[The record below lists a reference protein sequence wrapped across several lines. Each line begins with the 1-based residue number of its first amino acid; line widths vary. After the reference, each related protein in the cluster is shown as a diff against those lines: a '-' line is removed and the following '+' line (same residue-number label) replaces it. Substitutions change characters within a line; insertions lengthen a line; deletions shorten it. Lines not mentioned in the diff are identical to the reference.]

1 MVDFG
6 DVRSLLQQPPS
17 HQSWAQLCAWVE
29 RSDDEELEQ
38 AVLPYVRQHLSRWP
52 DRMRAAP
59 RAWLDRMLQDS
70 KKRVPAMALVSV
82 LDLRSYAAARASW
95 NKERDEDLS
104 WILRR
109 TELEYVRHI
118 LMHRVSPTVGELG
131 ALAANP
137 AAAKVE
143 SIELGEC
150 ELPANSD
157 GRALLEVRE
166 LVGLREVAWTAAKL
180 DDLFI
185 QRLAE
190 APLGGQLER
199 LDVSGNALTHV
210 GVARLL
216 SDARFARLRSLS
228 AGKNPAQ
235 GRPLAALL
243 SGSTA
248 VSQLRELSLS
258 QLDMR
263 DTLAV
268 LVRGPLAERLERL
281 ELWKAGLHS
290 GAIEALAAAPL
301 GALRALELSK
311 NAVGDAGAQAL
322 AATTGLGAL
331 EELSLFDAG
340 VGDAGARAIV
350 EAAGTRLPKLW
361 KINLLGNKLSPQTV
375 GALGGLAEELG
386 LSLKLPQL

>member
-1 MVDFG
+1 
-6 DVRSLLQQPPS
+6 
-17 HQSWAQLCAWVE
+17 
-29 RSDDEELEQ
+29 
-38 AVLPYVRQHLSRWP
+38 
-52 DRMRAAP
+52 
-59 RAWLDRMLQDS
+59 
-70 KKRVPAMALVSV
+70 
-82 LDLRSYAAARASW
+82 
-95 NKERDEDLS
+95 
-104 WILRR
+104 
-109 TELEYVRHI
+109 
-118 LMHRVSPTVGELG
+118 VGELG

-137 AAAKVE
+137 AASKVE
-143 SIELGEC
+143 SLELGEC

-190 APLGGQLER
+190 APLGVQLER

-243 SGSTA
+243 NGSTA

-263 DTLAV
+263 DALAV

-290 GAIEALAAAPL
+290 GAVEALAAAPL

-322 AATTGLGAL
+322 AATGLGAL

-340 VGDAGARAIV
+340 LGDAGARALV
-350 EAAGTRLPKLW
+350 EAAGTKLPKLW
-361 KINLLGNKLSPQTV
+361 KINLLGNKLTPQAV
-375 GALGGLAEELG
+375 GALNELAEERG